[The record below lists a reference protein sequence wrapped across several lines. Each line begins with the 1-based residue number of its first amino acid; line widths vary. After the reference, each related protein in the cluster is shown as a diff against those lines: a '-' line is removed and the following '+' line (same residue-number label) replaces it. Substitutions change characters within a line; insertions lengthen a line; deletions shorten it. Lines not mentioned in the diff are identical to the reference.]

1 MRQPTAW
8 RVGRAP
14 FRVALQ
20 STHSVIRNGRA
31 EGLLVAKLDRLSR
44 SLLDG
49 AGLMEQAASEGWVL
63 HFADLNIGTSTPAGE
78 MAANMII
85 IASSQ

>member
-1 MRQPTAW
+1 MH
-8 RVGRAP
+8 P
-14 FRVALQ
+14 FALRFNRRTLL
-20 STHSVIRNGRA
+20 SAINDVRNGRA

>member
-1 MRQPTAW
+1 LRFNRRTLLSAIND
-8 RVGRAP
+8 V
-14 FRVALQ
+14 
-20 STHSVIRNGRA
+20 RNGRA